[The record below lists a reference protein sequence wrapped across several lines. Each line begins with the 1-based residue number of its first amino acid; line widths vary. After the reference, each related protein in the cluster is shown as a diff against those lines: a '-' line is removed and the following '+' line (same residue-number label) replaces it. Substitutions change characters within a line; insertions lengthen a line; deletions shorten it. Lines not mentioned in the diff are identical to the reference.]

1 MKIQSMITR
10 KERELIGL
18 VEGNRIPIKFAYRQP
33 SWLSLRVTRSGN
45 WEPKCLAGRV
55 QATNIYSP

>member
-18 VEGNRIPIKFAYRQP
+18 VVGNRSLSIPVKLVYSQP
-33 SWLSLRVTRSGN
+33 IQLVKPEGSTKW
-45 WEPKCLAGRV
+45 
-55 QATNIYSP
+55 

>member
-45 WEPKCLAGRV
+45 WEPK
-55 QATNIYSP
+55 

>member
-18 VEGNRIPIKFAYRQP
+18 GVGNRSLSIPIKLVYPQTIQLVNP
-33 SWLSLRVTRSGN
+33 EGN
-45 WEPKCLAGRV
+45 TKW
-55 QATNIYSP
+55 

>member
-18 VEGNRIPIKFAYRQP
+18 VVGNRSLSIPVKLVHPQPIQLVKPEGNTK
-33 SWLSLRVTRSGN
+33 W
-45 WEPKCLAGRV
+45 
-55 QATNIYSP
+55 